1 MSLHESLNSAA
12 FPRKI
17 NWRVGGMTG
26 HVDVKLFFDQFG
38 VLLLAFVSD
47 LRPSSVWF
55 SVGLSRKLF

>member
-26 HVDVKLFFDQFG
+26 HVDVVIIDARELYILF
-38 VLLLAFVSD
+38 
-47 LRPSSVWF
+47 
-55 SVGLSRKLF
+55 LFIYYANK

>member
-26 HVDVKLFFDQFG
+26 HVDVHGCNTNATLATPRHREHILF
-38 VLLLAFVSD
+38 VLF
-47 LRPSSVWF
+47 PI
-55 SVGLSRKLF
+55 SRVLHV

>member
-26 HVDVKLFFDQFG
+26 HVDVIATAWKTAMMNCWISAG
-38 VLLLAFVSD
+38 
-47 LRPSSVWF
+47 
-55 SVGLSRKLF
+55 RKV